1 MCVRER
7 EREKEREM
15 EGGRETLTD
24 NISVIIMVEA
34 FLLIMKRHF
43 IDIKWQKV
51 FLLNIEKLLIDI
63 KKWEMQWLT

>member
-1 MCVRER
+1 M
-7 EREKEREM
+7 REKEKERHM
-15 EGGRETLTD
+15 ERGRQTLTD
-24 NISVIIMVEA
+24 NISVIVMIEG